1 MTDAFYDNSIDLASS
16 VLLPIAS
23 KGRGAKGR
31 VDVFYVFLLT
41 VCKDFAEDLILCE
54 GVTWVILCGDNIRP
68 SWIQSQ
74 ACLSSAE
81 ASRMSMER
89 STMNFK
95 DGALQGSNGMK
106 WRQTSGSSLT
116 SGCRHSRPR
125 GRKSESPSNFPGIA
139 AYKVF
144 VSFRVFRC
152 LNRKF
157 RDFCDFC
164 VTFRYSFALCFCS
177 YSWYKIPEIIAELTK
192 FTLYS
197 HLNQS
202 ILAQMLFMWKI
213 YRTFDPCNEVTGT
226 CELNVLVIKLLKIRA
241 AW

>member
-1 MTDAFYDNSIDLASS
+1 MYSIIWFKFLNT

-54 GVTWVILCGDNIRP
+54 GVTWVILC
-68 SWIQSQ
+68 
-74 ACLSSAE
+74 
-81 ASRMSMER
+81 RMEWG
-89 STMNFK
+89 NFK
-95 DGALQGSNGMK
+95 CCGRPLGSSDDMRQDVWMLVFK
-106 WRQTSGSSLT
+106 QTSLCQT
-116 SGCRHSRPR
+116 
-125 GRKSESPSNFPGIA
+125 KKWTKWTNTAYFPGIA

-197 HLNQS
+197 HFNQP
-202 ILAQMLFMWKI
+202 ILAQMVFK
-213 YRTFDPCNEVTGT
+213 C
-226 CELNVLVIKLLKIRA
+226 K
-241 AW
+241 